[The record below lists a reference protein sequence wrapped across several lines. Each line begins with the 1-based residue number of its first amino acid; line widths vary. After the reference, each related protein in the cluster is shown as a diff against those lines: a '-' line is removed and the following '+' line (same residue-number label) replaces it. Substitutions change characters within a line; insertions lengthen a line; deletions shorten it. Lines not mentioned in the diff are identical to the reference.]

1 MECGPHGDD
10 LTARGA
16 AATAVLLENHRAF
29 LGFLQRKVGDR
40 ALAEDILQDA
50 FVRTAGKVADVPG
63 DALVPWFY
71 ATLRNAVVDHWRK
84 QGTAARGLES
94 FARELE
100 GASEPPPDV
109 ATEICAC
116 VSRLAAGLKPEYADA
131 LAAIDVAGTPVKTYA
146 AQHGLTQTNASVRVH
161 RARKALRARLV
172 QSCGTCAEHGCLDCS
187 CGASNRRTAA
197 L

>member
-1 MECGPHGDD
+1 MAHDHNAQATED
-10 LTARGA
+10 RGA
-16 AATAVLLENHRAF
+16 AATVVLLENHRAF

-50 FVRTAGKVADVPG
+50 FVRTAGKVAAVPD

-71 ATLRNAVVDHWRK
+71 ATLRNAVIDHWRK
-84 QGTAARGLES
+84 QGASARGLES
-94 FARELE
+94 FARELD
-100 GASEPPPDV
+100 GASEAPPDV
-109 ATEICAC
+109 ANEICAC
-116 VSRLAAGLKPEYADA
+116 VSRLAAGLKAEYADA
-131 LAAIDVAGTPVKTYA
+131 LASVDVGGMAVKDYA

-161 RARKALRARLV
+161 RARKALRARLM

-187 CGASNRRTAA
+187 CGATSRRHAP